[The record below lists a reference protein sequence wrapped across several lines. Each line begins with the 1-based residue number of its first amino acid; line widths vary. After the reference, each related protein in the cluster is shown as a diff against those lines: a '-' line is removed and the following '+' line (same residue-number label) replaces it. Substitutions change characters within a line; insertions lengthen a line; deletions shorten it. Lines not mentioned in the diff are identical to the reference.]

1 MTAYMPALAINLAAI
16 MAVMML
22 LWRYAVRIEDVSFID
37 AVWAYGMVGLA
48 VLSVVHASGVQ
59 GPHGAVLLALTA
71 AWGLRLGTHLLVRW
85 RRMGRDPRYD
95 RMVGGAMTA
104 KDWRF

>member
-48 VLSVVHASGVQ
+48 VLSVVSAG
-59 GPHGAVLLALTA
+59 
-71 AWGLRLGTHLLVRW
+71 
-85 RRMGRDPRYD
+85 
-95 RMVGGAMTA
+95 
-104 KDWRF
+104 